1 MSKLPD
7 QQVNELKA
15 FVSILKQNPTLLHT
29 PQLVFFKH
37 YVESLG
43 ATIPPLSS
51 ESRKPEPTPAP
62 TPSAEPEPKVEE
74 DDEVESDIELDME
87 GVVGMLLKL
96 MSKQLVNLI
105 AMPCRAGS

>member
-29 PQLVFFKH
+29 PQLAFFKH

-51 ESRKPEPTPAP
+51 ESEKPEPKPAP
-62 TPSAEPEPKVEE
+62 PPPSAEPETKVEE
-74 DDEVESDIELDME
+74 EDEVESDIELDME
-87 GVVGMLLKL
+87 GVVGKL
-96 MSKQLVNLI
+96 QNLYQI
-105 AMPCRAGS
+105 N

>member
-29 PQLVFFKH
+29 PQLAFFKH

-51 ESRKPEPTPAP
+51 ESQKPEPKPTP
-62 TPSAEPEPKVEE
+62 TPSAEPEPETKVEE

-87 GVVGMLLKL
+87 GVVGMFQKL
-96 MSKQLVNLI
+96 FQKNFLNS
-105 AMPCRAGS
+105 